1 MNVLKQLFLM
11 LLEERGHVYLF
22 RAQAESWVKEAEKGM
37 PGRGAKRAES
47 WRLQEEQIEVV

>member
-1 MNVLKQLFLM
+1 M

-22 RAQAESWVKEAEKGM
+22 RAQAESWVKEAEKGV

-47 WRLQEEQIEVV
+47 WRLKKEPIQVV

>member
-1 MNVLKQLFLM
+1 M

-22 RAQAESWVKEAEKGM
+22 RAQAESWVKEAEKGV

-47 WRLQEEQIEVV
+47 WRFKKEQVV